1 MVSSQVSI
9 INGHLCVSNIL
20 RSGQS
25 ETPGVAPSAQHPDAP
40 DDVDAA
46 ATDTET
52 PEPTDEEGAPP
63 DSSSTASTPR
73 RQSPR
78 YRRKKE
84 SFFLT
89 EEEQYEDDLEAAAT
103 RIQSAHRGK
112 RARERVDERRR
123 KLIVEEREVMEA
135 LVKGEKARTEQLVV
149 GAEPELEQEATDLG
163 LPDNV
168 CEAAQGR
175 PPEGTCRRGL
185 GSGRPCWTRRRDR
198 PAASSS
204 RVRTASSGRLLT
216 RLRP

>member
-1 MVSSQVSI
+1 
-9 INGHLCVSNIL
+9 
-20 RSGQS
+20 
-25 ETPGVAPSAQHPDAP
+25 
-40 DDVDAA
+40 
-46 ATDTET
+46 
-52 PEPTDEEGAPP
+52 
-63 DSSSTASTPR
+63 STASTPR

-168 CEAAQGR
+168 CEAAQIFDKNHYR
-175 PPEGTCRRGL
+175 YTAVNRTQLEVL
-185 GSGRPCWTRRRDR
+185 QQKFY
-198 PAASSS
+198 PAASP
-204 RVRTASSGRLLT
+204 RTQEFKLGLNDVRRNRFFVFDLFGGALEDFTQD
-216 RLRP
+216 